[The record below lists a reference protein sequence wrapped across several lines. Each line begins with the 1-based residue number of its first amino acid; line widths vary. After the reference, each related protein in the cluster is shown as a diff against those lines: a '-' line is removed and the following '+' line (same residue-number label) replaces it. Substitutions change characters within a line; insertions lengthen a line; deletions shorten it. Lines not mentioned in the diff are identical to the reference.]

1 MKTIANINIGER
13 LVKMNRIIAIYS
25 GLIFFGLSCIAGASE
40 VRLTADASIP
50 AAVGKAHLSKEK
62 NGNLKLK
69 VEVHHLAKP
78 GALTPSRQNYVV
90 WTQARG
96 KGPENRGLLK
106 VNDKLEGTFEDT
118 VSNQDFEVFITAED
132 NAKIEVPSE
141 PRLLKG
147 TMQP

>member
-1 MKTIANINIGER
+1 MVKIKRIVMCSS
-13 LVKMNRIIAIYS
+13 LV
-25 GLIFFGLSCIAGASE
+25 FFELTCLARASD
-40 VRLTADASIP
+40 VRLTSDSSVPGAM
-50 AAVGKAHLSKEK
+50 GKAHLSKDK

-90 WTQARG
+90 WTEARG
-96 KGPENRGLLK
+96 KDPENRGVLK
-106 VNDKLEGTFEDT
+106 VNDKLEGNFEDT
-118 VSNQDFEVFITAED
+118 VSNEDFEIFITAED